1 MLSPSLNNLNLRKEK
16 RNKQIITTII
26 ANYLTGNK
34 EKNKFKLRKK
44 KRQNFEVNVE
54 TSPFSF
60 PLFSRQW
67 NKGAIKVLPH
77 YGKSGKEIKLMKTR

>member
-26 ANYLTGNK
+26 ANYLPGNK

-60 PLFSRQW
+60 PLFSR
-67 NKGAIKVLPH
+67 
-77 YGKSGKEIKLMKTR
+77 

>member
-26 ANYLTGNK
+26 ANYLPGNK

-44 KRQNFEVNVE
+44 KKAEFR
-54 TSPFSF
+54 S
-60 PLFSRQW
+60 
-67 NKGAIKVLPH
+67 
-77 YGKSGKEIKLMKTR
+77 

>member
-26 ANYLTGNK
+26 ANNLLGNK

-44 KRQNFEVNVE
+44 KGRISKLIQKQAVLVFLC
-54 TSPFSF
+54 F
-60 PLFSRQW
+60 PG
-67 NKGAIKVLPH
+67 N
-77 YGKSGKEIKLMKTR
+77 EIRGRLKCCLIMGNQEKKLN

>member
-26 ANYLTGNK
+26 ANNLLGNK

-44 KRQNFEVNVE
+44 KGRI
-54 TSPFSF
+54 S
-60 PLFSRQW
+60 
-67 NKGAIKVLPH
+67 
-77 YGKSGKEIKLMKTR
+77 KLI